1 MHVSLSL
8 LPCFFLSLSPS
19 PSPSPS
25 PSSLTS
31 QAKLA
36 FERLE
41 VEKEYHPFISG
52 PNNSVIKSITDS
64 TGARVNMPP
73 PSLQKNDI
81 TVAGDKDAVAKAT
94 AQIMQ
99 LYNEMVSIF
108 CSIFINFPRERNL
121 SHCIPL
127 VSANG
132 NVISLFVK
140 FVVCYALAQF

>member
-1 MHVSLSL
+1 MLPSLPPSLSL
-8 LPCFFLSLSPS
+8 SLSLSS
-19 PSPSPS
+19 P
-25 PSSLTS
+25 S

-41 VEKEYHPFISG
+41 VDKEYHPFISG

-73 PSLQKNDI
+73 PSLHKNEI

-99 LYNEMVSIF
+99 LYKEMVRIY
-108 CSIFINFPRERNL
+108 CTI
-121 SHCIPL
+121 
-127 VSANG
+127 
-132 NVISLFVK
+132 
-140 FVVCYALAQF
+140 

>member
-1 MHVSLSL
+1 MFLSLPSSLYPFSLSL
-8 LPCFFLSLSPS
+8 SLSHTHTHTHTHNLSLPS
-19 PSPSPS
+19 
-25 PSSLTS
+25 S

-41 VEKEYHPFISG
+41 VDKEYHPFISG

-73 PSLQKNDI
+73 PSLNKNEI

-99 LYNEMVSIF
+99 LYKEMVSFYIV
-108 CSIFINFPRERNL
+108 INFP
-121 SHCIPL
+121 
-127 VSANG
+127 
-132 NVISLFVK
+132 
-140 FVVCYALAQF
+140 